1 MKNKKTNEKIIKKV
15 WSIASIVLICLVL
28 FIFLL
33 GIIFELAAPTSG
45 FAIWTKENI
54 WDVTTLPQAWNEH
67 KKNVIHCI
75 LLIVIILGIT
85 KLLRL
90 LFRKLMQKSIDRKI
104 RARYNSDINN

>member
-1 MKNKKTNEKIIKKV
+1 MKNKKTNEKIIKRV

-54 WDVTTLPQAWNEH
+54 WDVTTLPQAWNED
-67 KKNVIHCI
+67 KKNVLRI
-75 LLIVIILGIT
+75 LQNFLI
-85 KLLRL
+85 KLAS
-90 LFRKLMQKSIDRKI
+90 FIF
-104 RARYNSDINN
+104 YN